1 MARSSG
7 IRGKDE
13 SGRLNFLGFL
23 FLFPEKAPL
32 TSAKC
37 RDGVLEPKKKSNGT
51 LTILKISDTAQPSSL
66 PVSLVSYTTQ
76 DRNGKPTYRVRGFTG
91 TGDVCGDLE
100 FYSDTP
106 ISADDAVL
114 KKTFASYRLEENYSP
129 QFHDVFLYAQV
140 LYQARMYKAAAPI
153 VEIALVS

>member
-23 FLFPEKAPL
+23 FLFPEK
-32 TSAKC
+32 
-37 RDGVLEPKKKSNGT
+37 V
-51 LTILKISDTAQPSSL
+51 
-66 PVSLVSYTTQ
+66 
-76 DRNGKPTYRVRGFTG
+76 RVRGFTG
-91 TGDVCGDLE
+91 TGDVCDDLE
-100 FYSDTP
+100 FCNDTP

-114 KKTFASYRLEENYSP
+114 KKTFASYRLDENYFP
-129 QFHDVFLYAQV
+129 QFNDVFLYAQV

-153 VEIALVS
+153 LKLHW